1 MTSTVTINQ
10 IFTTGFFSN
19 SLKTAKILSFL
30 KAGDL
35 LLGSNDRPISL
46 LTSIS
51 KFLDFFFN
59 QLANYLILT
68 DSQYGFRENHSTQ
81 SIRINR

>member
-10 IFTTGFFSN
+10 IATTGFFPD

-51 KFLDFFFN
+51 KFLNFFFQSTS
-59 QLANYLILT
+59 QL
-68 DSQYGFRENHSTQ
+68 
-81 SIRINR
+81 SISE